1 MELRCDS
8 GPSSENKSDV
18 LPQEEMDI
26 MKTGCLVE
34 GRGGDLVQRAFAS
47 LLDPTAC
54 WTGAGAEFQR
64 KGSPGVAMAGKA
76 RVAGTASP

>member
-1 MELRCDS
+1 
-8 GPSSENKSDV
+8 
-18 LPQEEMDI
+18 

-54 WTGAGAEFQR
+54 QDRGRGRIPEDRESWCSHGRQSEGGR
-64 KGSPGVAMAGKA
+64 YG
-76 RVAGTASP
+76 